1 MDTSGISSDY
11 GGAFHDVKN
20 NIAFQQI
27 LLVEDIHGK
36 NEETLKRVR
45 S

>member
-11 GGAFHDVKN
+11 GGAFHGVKN

-27 LLVEDIHGK
+27 VLVEEIHGK
-36 NEETLKRVR
+36 NEETLKLVR